1 MPGLVLRPC
10 ARHFTRITSLQPHLN
25 LKGGILIIIISLMR
39 KTEVQRRGGAGPG
52 SCCREAVEQDTVP
65 KALIQSPC
73 SWAVCPGQG
82 GGGALSIRDLPSARH
97 WAGCFTFRTYY
108 SIAVLEGRV
117 CYCPHFP
124 LRAARRLAQVTEKCA
139 WEAVVCP
146 TGSLHSQELTLR
158 EQSPCGTHPP
168 APTPL
173 SLPRPCS
180 SRAPASCAAAQFSSR
195 LAADRPLGAVS
206 LAGLR

>member
-1 MPGLVLRPC
+1 MPGLVPRPC
-10 ARHFTRITSLQPHLN
+10 ARHFTKITSLQPHLN
-25 LKGGILIIIISLMR
+25 LKGGILIIIILLMR
-39 KTEVQRRGGAGPG
+39 KTEVQGRGGAGPG

-65 KALIQSPC
+65 KALIQSHVPGLCVLARAEVAPC
-73 SWAVCPGQG
+73 LSGTFPPPGTG
-82 GGGALSIRDLPSARH
+82 PM
-97 WAGCFTFRTYY
+97 CFTFRTYY
-108 SIAVLEGRV
+108 STAVLEGKV

-124 LRAARRLAQVTEKCA
+124 LGAGRRLAQVTEKCA

-180 SRAPASCAAAQFSSR
+180 SRAPAFCAAAQFSSR